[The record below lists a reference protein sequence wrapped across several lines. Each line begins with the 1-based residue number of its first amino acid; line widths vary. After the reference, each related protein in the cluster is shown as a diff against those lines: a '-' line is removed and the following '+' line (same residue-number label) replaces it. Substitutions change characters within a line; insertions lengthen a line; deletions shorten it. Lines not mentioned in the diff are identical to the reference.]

1 MDIIDIGT
9 LQEIIKS
16 KDFINDLKKL
26 SSWAANVKQET
37 PIVQILAKMLSERGY
52 VIALEW
58 DKKNKH
64 DIMINNNT
72 IIEAKF
78 YYEEDIQGQLRILYN
93 KSGKN
98 VNQLLEWLE
107 QKIELKKSLYYDIGF
122 HILKD
127 IFYKNPDIF
136 ILIILSRN
144 LLQVSNDDLEII
156 NWTNECLKYNKKFGY
171 NNQETFAIM
180 LDYFEGINKRKSFKT
195 SLVDIDMNIM
205 FPSTYHIYLFEF
217 R

>member
-1 MDIIDIGT
+1 MGT

>member
-64 DIMINNNT
+64 DIMTNNNT
-72 IIEAKF
+72 II
-78 YYEEDIQGQLRILYN
+78 
-93 KSGKN
+93 
-98 VNQLLEWLE
+98 
-107 QKIELKKSLYYDIGF
+107 
-122 HILKD
+122 
-127 IFYKNPDIF
+127 
-136 ILIILSRN
+136 
-144 LLQVSNDDLEII
+144 
-156 NWTNECLKYNKKFGY
+156 
-171 NNQETFAIM
+171 
-180 LDYFEGINKRKSFKT
+180 
-195 SLVDIDMNIM
+195 
-205 FPSTYHIYLFEF
+205 
-217 R
+217 

>member
-1 MDIIDIGT
+1 M
-9 LQEIIKS
+9 
-16 KDFINDLKKL
+16 
-26 SSWAANVKQET
+26 VR
-37 PIVQILAKMLSERGY
+37 AK
-52 VIALEW
+52 
-58 DKKNKH
+58 N
-64 DIMINNNT
+64 
-72 IIEAKF
+72 
-78 YYEEDIQGQLRILYN
+78 RI
-93 KSGKN
+93 
-98 VNQLLEWLE
+98 
-107 QKIELKKSLYYDIGF
+107 KKSLYYDIGF

-144 LLQVSNDDLEII
+144 LLQVSNEDLEII

-195 SLVDIDMNIM
+195 SLVDIDMNIK